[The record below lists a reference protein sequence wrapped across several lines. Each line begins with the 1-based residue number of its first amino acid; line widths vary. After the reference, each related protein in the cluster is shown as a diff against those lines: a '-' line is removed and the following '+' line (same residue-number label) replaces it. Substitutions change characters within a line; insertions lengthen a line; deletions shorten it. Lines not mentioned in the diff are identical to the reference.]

1 MCGGVGGCGGGWH
14 ADVLPLPELILPPHA
29 AHSLAVSARLEAN
42 SLGPRR
48 SRPRRCPHFSP
59 CRISL
64 SDGEALRRPTAHAAR
79 LPRTNPPSRQA
90 AITRGRRARAQRPPR
105 RFWLFHSGCGACPR
119 VGPRTQTTRLPGAP
133 TCAEAPPKGF
143 GATTVAGE
151 SKGTERTRRTDSPAH
166 PPASVGSRVQSE
178 AKWVPGPRMLGPEVT
193 RWAGLSDR
201 HGGRGGR
208 LGRLMRG
215 ALPRIAR
222 IRPDRP

>member
-1 MCGGVGGCGGGWH
+1 MGVGGTRTCCPSPNSSSPPT
-14 ADVLPLPELILPPHA
+14 LPIRSP
-29 AHSLAVSARLEAN
+29 SQLAEAN

-48 SRPRRCPHFSP
+48 SHPRRCPHFSP

-90 AITRGRRARAQRPPR
+90 AITRGRRARARRPPR
-105 RFWLFHSGCGACPR
+105 RFWLFHSGCDACPL

-151 SKGTERTRRTDSPAH
+151 SKGTERTTRADSPAH

>member
-1 MCGGVGGCGGGWH
+1 MSHSQSRGMLAHTHTCMALIMVTNIHHWQDQPDCSGGGWMGGVGGWVGVGVGGTRTCC
-14 ADVLPLPELILPPHA
+14 PSPNSSSPHA
-29 AHSLAVSARLEAN
+29 AHSLAVSARISAN

-48 SRPRRCPHFSP
+48 SRPRRSPHFSP

-105 RFWLFHSGCGACPR
+105 RFWLFHSGCGACPL

-151 SKGTERTRRTDSPAH
+151 SKDTKRTRRADSPTH
-166 PPASVGSRVQSE
+166 PPASVGSRVQ
-178 AKWVPGPRMLGPEVT
+178 T
-193 RWAGLSDR
+193 
-201 HGGRGGR
+201 
-208 LGRLMRG
+208 
-215 ALPRIAR
+215 
-222 IRPDRP
+222 